1 MDKLSTQRMAEALL
15 LLSFTPEE
23 LAALTPGEIRLLA
36 AQQRAAIASTSAPEP
51 ARAVG
56 SKRVHMQAAIQAF
69 AALPVPSQPDA
80 PATAEPDVIRP
91 SDDPDAS

>member
-1 MDKLSTQRMAEALL
+1 MAEALL

-36 AQQRAAIASTSAPEP
+36 AQQRAAIAARSAPEP
-51 ARAVG
+51 AWVVG
-56 SKRVHMQAAIQAF
+56 SKRTHMQAAIQAF

-80 PATAEPDVIRP
+80 AASAQPDVIRP
-91 SDDPDAS
+91 SDDHDAS